1 MNELGIGARVA
12 GYRIEEVLGR
22 GGMGVVYRAV
32 DDRLGR
38 SAALKVIAPGQ
49 AGDAAFRRRFI
60 EESRAAAA
68 IDHPNVLPVYEAGE
82 EDGVLFL
89 VSRMV
94 EGADLSAL
102 LGRDGEMEVSRALAL
117 AGQIGAALDAAHARG
132 LIHRDV
138 KPANVLVAR
147 DPGPGTEHCYLTDF
161 GLAQQGDR
169 RTRSDNDRAVRRHPR
184 LHRPRADPGGTVDGR
199 ADIYALAAL
208 FYECATGSP
217 PFVRDS
223 QPALL
228 FAHLSDTPPPISGQV
243 EGAPAALDGVIE
255 RAMAKAPE
263 ERFATCTEFIEAA
276 RAALGGTAPDRA
288 GAGPPRAAE
297 TVVAGKGQ
305 AKVETVPGAPAP
317 AGASDPTVGGGRG
330 APAPRRPAGGSGR
343 RRGLALLGGGLAVL
357 AVIGVLAWVLLGTGG
372 GGSGGSGGSTEALRL
387 STETISLAREIGND
401 TGRLAESVESGG
413 PTSDLVGAFEGSGRD
428 AAELSD
434 RANGDLQAG
443 DPGRG
448 DLRRSAGN
456 LEEASAQ
463 LTAVAA
469 GPGAFGARQK
479 ARDGKGAMNRAL
491 TGLDRALAALRRRF
505 SDEGAAE
512 AAESVE
518 GSLTQ
523 LRDSRRHLVVPFDT
537 LIRDL

>member
-1 MNELGIGARVA
+1 MNELGIGAQVA

-38 SAALKVIAPGQ
+38 SAAVKVIAPGQ
-49 AGDAAFRRRFI
+49 AGDVAFRRRFI

-89 VSRMV
+89 VTRMV

-102 LGRDGEMEVSRALAL
+102 LGRDGAMEVSRALVL
-117 AGQIGAALDAAHARG
+117 AGQVAAALDAAHARG

-161 GLAQQGDR
+161 GLAQQGDS
-169 RTRSDNDRAVRRHPR
+169 RTRLTTTGQFVGTLDYIAPEQIQ
-184 LHRPRADPGGTVDGR
+184 GGTVDGR
-199 ADIYALAAL
+199 ADVYALAAL

-228 FAHLSDTPPPISGQV
+228 FAHLSDPPPPISEQV

-263 ERFATCTEFIEAA
+263 DRFATCTEFIGAA

-288 GAGPPRAAE
+288 GARPPAGGRDGGRGQGPGRGGDRARR
-297 TVVAGKGQ
+297 AGAGGGIGTD
-305 AKVETVPGAPAP
+305 ARRRARGTGAPAP
-317 AGASDPTVGGGRG
+317 GGRLRAPPRAGAARRRARGPGDRRRAGLGAARHGWGRRRVGRVDGGAAALDRDDLAG
-330 APAPRRPAGGSGR
+330 AGDRQRHRPAGRIGRKRRARPPTWSGPSKAR
-343 RRGLALLGGGLAVL
+343 GARRPDCRTAPTAICRRGTRAA
-357 AVIGVLAWVLLGTGG
+357 GTCAAAPATWRKPRR
-372 GGSGGSGGSTEALRL
+372 SWPRSPP
-387 STETISLAREIGND
+387 AR
-401 TGRLAESVESGG
+401 RH
-413 PTSDLVGAFEGSGRD
+413 
-428 AAELSD
+428 
-434 RANGDLQAG
+434 
-443 DPGRG
+443 PGRA
-448 DLRRSAGN
+448 RRHA
-456 LEEASAQ
+456 
-463 LTAVAA
+463 TA
-469 GPGAFGARQK
+469 
-479 ARDGKGAMNRAL
+479 
-491 TGLDRALAALRRRF
+491 
-505 SDEGAAE
+505 
-512 AAESVE
+512 
-518 GSLTQ
+518 
-523 LRDSRRHLVVPFDT
+523 SRR
-537 LIRDL
+537 

>member
-1 MNELGIGARVA
+1 MNELGIGAQVA

-82 EDGVLFL
+82 EDGILFL

-102 LGRDGEMEVSRALAL
+102 LERDGAMEVSRALAL

-169 RTRSDNDRAVRRHPR
+169 RTRLTTTGQFVGTLDYIAPEQIQ
-184 LHRPRADPGGTVDGR
+184 GETVDGR
-199 ADIYALAAL
+199 ADLYALAAL
-208 FYECATGSP
+208 FYECVTGSP

-228 FAHLSDTPPPISGQV
+228 FAHLSDPPPPISEQV
-243 EGAPAALDGVIE
+243 DGAPAALDQVIAK
-255 RAMAKAPE
+255 AMAKSPE
-263 ERFATCTEFIEAA
+263 ERFATCTEFVEAA

-288 GAGPPRAAE
+288 GAAPPRAVE

-305 AKVETVPGAPAP
+305 AKVETVHGAPAP
-317 AGASDPTVGGGRG
+317 TGTSDPTVAGGRG
-330 APAPRRPAGGSGR
+330 GLAPQRPAGASGR

-357 AVIGVLAWVLLGTGG
+357 AIVGVLAWALLGTGG
-372 GGSGGSGGSTEALRL
+372 GGDGGSGGSTEALRL
-387 STETISLAREIGND
+387 STETISLAREVGND
-401 TGRLAESVESGG
+401 TERLTESVESGG
-413 PTSDLVGAFEGSGRD
+413 PTSDLVGAFEASGRKATD
-428 AAELSD
+428 LAD
-434 RANGDLQAG
+434 RANGELQAG
-443 DPGRG
+443 APGRG
-448 DLRRSAGN
+448 DLRRSAGD
-456 LEEASAQ
+456 LEETSAQ
-463 LTAVAA
+463 LAAVAA
-469 GPGAFGARQK
+469 NPAPGARQK
-479 ARDGKGAMNRAL
+479 ARDGKQTMNRAL
-491 TGLDRALAALRRRF
+491 GGLDRALEALQRAF
-505 SDEGAAE
+505 SNEGATE

-518 GSLTQ
+518 TSLTQ
-523 LRDSRRHLVVPFDT
+523 LRDSRTQLTAPFDA
-537 LIRDL
+537 LIAAL